1 MEAPLSLPR
10 SSGEHEI
17 IGRNDAGDELFSLS
31 FDLPEVAD
39 RDGRP
44 SFAFALPVQPGWSDE
59 LASITLSG
67 PGGAVTLDEETDR
80 PVTILPNPQ
89 TGQIRGVLRNL
100 PTAAAAI
107 R

>member
-1 MEAPLSLPR
+1 MIVQRADLINAASRDDEAAVVQVVLFGDVDSHRGAPSLPR
-10 SSGEHEI
+10 SSGEYEI

-67 PGGAVTLDEETDR
+67 SRRSGHAG
-80 PVTILPNPQ
+80 
-89 TGQIRGVLRNL
+89 
-100 PTAAAAI
+100 
-107 R
+107 